1 LQKPKELC
9 PMPTLTTEEL
19 DHLLETLP
27 DPTEANEPLS
37 NLSFLQMF
45 VPLGREQLNR
55 LITEQTCAAGEV
67 LFRENEPG
75 DAMYIIRSGLV
86 VAVKGRLQMPTF
98 LGYRGPGEVMGEM
111 ALIENQPRSA
121 TAIVLKAGRMM
132 RISREDFQK
141 MMRLSPEIGMNIMRE
156 MSRRL
161 RASDNARHS
170 SVLDAR
176 QLINQVSMLQSEKQQ
191 LLELQR
197 LRQETSDLI
206 VHDLRNPLQNIM
218 GALQLLPVVL
228 PEEAWQ
234 ANRELLEIAQ
244 SGCDRMQLLIETLL
258 DVARIE
264 SGEMHLD
271 LSATSLPGVVEMV
284 THRMT
289 SFSRGNINLQITFPP
304 SLPTVMVDQ
313 NLLDRVLTNLID
325 NAVKHTPPGGLVI
338 VAAEVLQGEMAISV
352 TDSGPGIPP
361 EERERIFERFTQTT
375 GEKRRRRGFGLG
387 LTFCRLTVQAH
398 GGRIW
403 AESGENGKGSR
414 FVFTLPLAPAE
425 MTNV

>member
-1 LQKPKELC
+1 
-9 PMPTLTTEEL
+9 MPTLTTEEL

-55 LITEQTCAAGEV
+55 LITEQVFAPGEV

-86 VAVKGRLQMPTF
+86 VAIKGKLPAPTF

-111 ALIENQPRSA
+111 ALIEDQPRSA
-121 TAIVLKAGRMM
+121 TAVVLKPGRMM
-132 RISREDFQK
+132 RISRGDFQQ
-141 MMRLSPEIGMNIMRE
+141 MMRLSPEIGMNIMKE

-161 RASDNARHS
+161 RASDNARHTS
-170 SVLDAR
+170 LLDAR
-176 QLINQVSMLQSEKQQ
+176 QLVSQVSALQSEKQQ

-197 LRQETSDLI
+197 LRQETGDLI

-218 GALQLLPVVL
+218 GALQLMPVVL
-228 PEEAWQ
+228 PEDIWQ

-244 SGCDRMQLLIETLL
+244 AGCERMQLLIETLL

-264 SGEMHLD
+264 SGEAHLE
-271 LSATSLPGVVEMV
+271 LSATSLPGLVDGV
-284 THRMT
+284 TRRMT
-289 SFSRGNINLQITFPP
+289 SFTRGDVKLQTCLPAT
-304 SLPTVMVDQ
+304 LPTVMVDQ

-325 NAVKHTPPGGLVI
+325 NAVKHTPLGGLVS
-338 VAAEVLQGEMAISV
+338 VEAEVLQGELTVSV

-361 EERERIFERFTQTT
+361 EERERIFERFTQTM

-403 AESGENGKGSR
+403 VESGEDGKGSR
-414 FVFTLPLAPAE
+414 FVFTLPLEADR
-425 MTNV
+425 

>member
-1 LQKPKELC
+1 
-9 PMPTLTTEEL
+9 MSTLTTEEL
-19 DHLLETLP
+19 GHLLATLP

-55 LITEQTCAAGEV
+55 LITEQTCAPGDV

-75 DAMYIIRSGLV
+75 DAMYIIRSGMV
-86 VAVKGRLQMPTF
+86 VAIKGKLQSPTF

-111 ALIENQPRSA
+111 ALIEDQPRSA
-121 TAIVLKAGRMM
+121 TAVVLKAGRMM
-132 RISREDFQK
+132 RISREDFQQ
-141 MMRLSPEIGMNIMRE
+141 MLRQYSEIGMNIMKE

-170 SVLDAR
+170 SILDAR
-176 QLINQVSMLQSEKQQ
+176 QLVSQVSELQSEKQQ
-191 LLELQR
+191 LLEFQR

-206 VHDLRNPLQNIM
+206 VHDLRNPLQNIV
-218 GALQLLPVVL
+218 GALNLLPVVL
-228 PEEAWQ
+228 PEEIWQ

-244 SGCDRMQLLIETLL
+244 SGCDRMQLLIDTLL
-258 DVARIE
+258 DVARLE
-264 SGEMHLD
+264 SGEIPLE
-271 LSATSLPGVVEMV
+271 LSATSIPGLVEGV
-284 THRMT
+284 TRRMT
-289 SFSRGNINLQITFPP
+289 GFTRGDIKLQKSFP
-304 SLPTVMVDQ
+304 STLPTVMVDQ
-313 NLLDRVLTNLID
+313 SLLDRVLTNLID
-325 NAVKHTPPGGLVI
+325 NAVKHTPLGGLVT
-338 VAAEVLQGEMAISV
+338 VAAEVLKGEMAVSV

-387 LTFCRLTVQAH
+387 LTFCRLTIQAH

-403 AESGENGKGSR
+403 VESGADGKGSR
-414 FVFTLPLAPAE
+414 FVFTLPLK
-425 MTNV
+425 VDR

>member
-1 LQKPKELC
+1 
-9 PMPTLTTEEL
+9 MPTLTTEEL

-55 LITEQTCAAGEV
+55 LITEQSFAPGAV

-86 VAVKGRLQMPTF
+86 VAIKGKLQTPTF

-111 ALIENQPRSA
+111 ALIEDQPRSA

-141 MMRLSPEIGMNIMRE
+141 MMRLSPEIGMNIMKE

-161 RASDNARHS
+161 RASDNARHTS
-170 SVLDAR
+170 LLDAR
-176 QLINQVSMLQSEKQQ
+176 QLVSQVSALQSEKQQ

-197 LRQETSDLI
+197 LRQETGDLI

-218 GALQLLPVVL
+218 GALQLMPVVL
-228 PEEAWQ
+228 PEEVWQ
-234 ANRELLEIAQ
+234 SNRELLEIAQ
-244 SGCDRMQLLIETLL
+244 SGCERMQLLIETLL

-264 SGEMHLD
+264 SGEAHLE
-271 LSATSLPGVVEMV
+271 LSATSLPGLVEGV
-284 THRMT
+284 TRRMT
-289 SFSRGNINLQITFPP
+289 SFTRDNVKLQLSFPP
-304 SLPTVMVDQ
+304 TLPTVMVDQ

-325 NAVKHTPPGGLVI
+325 NAVKHTPLGGLVT
-338 VAAEVLQGEMAISV
+338 VMAEALEGEMLVSV

-387 LTFCRLTVQAH
+387 LTFCRLTIQAH

-403 AESGENGKGSR
+403 AEAGENGKGSR
-414 FVFTLPLAPAE
+414 FVFTLPLA
-425 MTNV
+425 VDR

>member
-1 LQKPKELC
+1 
-9 PMPTLTTEEL
+9 MSTLTTEEL
-19 DHLLETLP
+19 GHLLATLP

-55 LITEQTCAAGEV
+55 LITEQTCAPGDV

-75 DAMYIIRSGLV
+75 DAMYIIRSGMV
-86 VAVKGRLQMPTF
+86 VAIKGKLQSPTF

-111 ALIENQPRSA
+111 ALIEDQPRSA
-121 TAIVLKAGRMM
+121 TAVVLKAGRMM
-132 RISREDFQK
+132 RISREDFQQ
-141 MMRLSPEIGMNIMRE
+141 MLRQYSEIGMNIMKE

-170 SVLDAR
+170 SILDAR
-176 QLINQVSMLQSEKQQ
+176 QLVSQVSELQSEKQQ
-191 LLELQR
+191 LLEFQR

-206 VHDLRNPLQNIM
+206 VHDLRNPLQNIV
-218 GALQLLPVVL
+218 GALNLLPVVL
-228 PEEAWQ
+228 PEEIWQ

-244 SGCDRMQLLIETLL
+244 SGCDRMQLLIDTLL
-258 DVARIE
+258 DVARLE
-264 SGEMHLD
+264 SGEIPLE
-271 LSATSLPGVVEMV
+271 LSATSMPGLIEGVIR
-284 THRMT
+284 RMT
-289 SFSRGNINLQITFPP
+289 SFTRGDIKLQKSFP
-304 SLPTVMVDQ
+304 STLPTVMVDQ

-325 NAVKHTPPGGLVI
+325 NAVKHTPLGGLVT
-338 VAAEVLQGEMAISV
+338 VAAEVLKGEMAVSV

-387 LTFCRLTVQAH
+387 LTFCRLTIQAH

-403 AESGENGKGSR
+403 VESGADGKGSR
-414 FVFTLPLAPAE
+414 FVFTLPLK
-425 MTNV
+425 VDR

>member
-1 LQKPKELC
+1 
-9 PMPTLTTEEL
+9 MSTLTTEEL
-19 DHLLETLP
+19 DHLLAALP

-55 LITEQTCAAGEV
+55 LITEQTCAPGDV

-75 DAMYIIRSGLV
+75 DAMYIIRSGMV
-86 VAVKGRLQMPTF
+86 VAIKGKLQSPTF
-98 LGYRGPGEVMGEM
+98 LGYRGPGDVMGEM
-111 ALIENQPRSA
+111 ALIEDQPRSA
-121 TAIVLKAGRMM
+121 TAVVLKAGRMM
-132 RISREDFQK
+132 RISREDFQQ
-141 MMRLSPEIGMNIMRE
+141 MLRQYSEIGMNIMKE

-170 SVLDAR
+170 SILDAR
-176 QLINQVSMLQSEKQQ
+176 QLVSQVSELQSEKQQ
-191 LLELQR
+191 LLEFQR

-206 VHDLRNPLQNIM
+206 VHDLRNPLQNIV
-218 GALQLLPVVL
+218 GALNLLPVVL
-228 PEEAWQ
+228 PEEIWQ

-244 SGCDRMQLLIETLL
+244 SGCDRMQLLIDTLL

-264 SGEMHLD
+264 SGEIPLE
-271 LSATSLPGVVEMV
+271 LSATSIPGLIEGV
-284 THRMT
+284 TRRMT
-289 SFSRGNINLQITFPP
+289 GFTRGDIKLQKSFP
-304 SLPTVMVDQ
+304 STLPTVMVDQ
-313 NLLDRVLTNLID
+313 SLLDRVLTNLID
-325 NAVKHTPPGGLVI
+325 NAVKHTPLGGLVT
-338 VAAEVLQGEMAISV
+338 VAAEVLEGEMAVSV

-387 LTFCRLTVQAH
+387 LTFCRLAIQAH

-403 AESGENGKGSR
+403 VESGADGKGSR
-414 FVFTLPLAPAE
+414 FVFTLPLK
-425 MTNV
+425 VDR